1 MKKEKRRPQ
10 ALPALMV
17 RFGALLLALWL
28 MCMAL
33 ITLGVTQ
40 YVFGEL
46 TTTGLD
52 FAEYVYMVG
61 RFGYLYGE
69 YPSDAWTEQRRN
81 GVSFSVL
88 CSIP

>member
-52 FAEYVYMVG
+52 FAEYV
-61 RFGYLYGE
+61 
-69 YPSDAWTEQRRN
+69 
-81 GVSFSVL
+81 
-88 CSIP
+88 